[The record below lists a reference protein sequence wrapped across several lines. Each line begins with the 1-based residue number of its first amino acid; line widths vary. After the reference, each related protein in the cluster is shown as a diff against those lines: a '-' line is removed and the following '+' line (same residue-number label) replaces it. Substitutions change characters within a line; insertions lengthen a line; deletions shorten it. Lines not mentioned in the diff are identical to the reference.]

1 MGYNGLRLTT
11 DQKASVLDKAV
22 KYIDVNGKNES
33 CHRALQYGMAD
44 YASEGYFSNRIAY
57 IFKTHNFPEYT
68 YQNARNRFH
77 AFSRAEIAAERIK
90 LENSIEY
97 RLGSKQEKEQM
108 MNETLWI
115 KVGIEFGCRWWPQT
129 REGNIQRIRFLEWI
143 RDIYIE
149 KCMEELK

>member
-1 MGYNGLRLTT
+1 MGYRGLRLTT
-11 DQKASVLDKAV
+11 DRKASVLDKAV

-33 CHRALQYGMAD
+33 CHRALQYSMAD
-44 YASEGYFSNRIAY
+44 YASEGYFSNRIAS

-68 YQNARNRFH
+68 HQNARKRFH

-90 LENSIEY
+90 LEKSIEY

-108 MNETLWI
+108 MSKI
-115 KVGIEFGCRWWPQT
+115 VYRAGGVEFGCRWWPQT
-129 REGNIQRIRFLEWI
+129 GEGNIQRIRFLEWI